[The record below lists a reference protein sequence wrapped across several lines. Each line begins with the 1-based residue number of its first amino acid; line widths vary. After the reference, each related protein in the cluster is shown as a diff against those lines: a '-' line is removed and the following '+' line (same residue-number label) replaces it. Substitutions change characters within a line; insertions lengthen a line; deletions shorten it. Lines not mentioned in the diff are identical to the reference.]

1 MLNASLPLTPQTAR
15 GYSPLALAFVGDSI
29 YEAFIRTKLL
39 LAANQS
45 AAKLHR
51 TAVSFV
57 RAGAQALAMQAL
69 LPLLTEEEA
78 DIYKR
83 GRNAHSHTVPKNAD
97 VTEYRAATGFEA
109 LVGYLYLS
117 GQTDRLNHVMEQ
129 AYDVIHAARTDG
141 L

>member
-117 GQTDRLNHVMEQ
+117 GQTDRLTHVMEQ
-129 AYDVIHAARTDG
+129 AYDVIHAARTAG

>member
-1 MLNASLPLTPQTAR
+1 MLNALLPLTPQTAR
-15 GYSPLALAFVGDSI
+15 GYSPLTLAFVGDSI

-69 LPLLTEEEA
+69 LPLLTEE
-78 DIYKR
+78 
-83 GRNAHSHTVPKNAD
+83 
-97 VTEYRAATGFEA
+97 
-109 LVGYLYLS
+109 
-117 GQTDRLNHVMEQ
+117 
-129 AYDVIHAARTDG
+129 
-141 L
+141 

>member
-29 YEAFIRTKLL
+29 YEAFIRAKLL

-117 GQTDRLNHVMEQ
+117 GQTDRLTHVMEQ
-129 AYDVIHAARTDG
+129 AYDVIHAARTAG

>member
-29 YEAFIRTKLL
+29 YEAFFRANLL

-117 GQTDRLNHVMEQ
+117 GQTDRLTHVMEQ
-129 AYDVIHAARTDG
+129 AYDVIHAARTAG

>member
-97 VTEYRAATGFEA
+97 VTEYHAATGFEA

-129 AYDVIHAARTDG
+129 AYDVIHAARTAG

>member
-15 GYSPLALAFVGDSI
+15 GYSPLALAFMGDSI

-109 LVGYLYLS
+109 LMGYLYLT
-117 GQTDRLNHVMEQ
+117 GQTDRLTHVMEQ
-129 AYDVIHAARTDG
+129 AYDVIHAARTAG

>member
-69 LPLLTEEEA
+69 LPLLTVEEA

-83 GRNAHSHTVPKNAD
+83 GRNTHSHTVPKNAD

-129 AYDVIHAARTDG
+129 AYDVIHAARTAG

>member
-1 MLNASLPLTPQTAR
+1 MHNDMLPLTPQTAR
-15 GYSPLALAFVGDSI
+15 GYSPLALAFVGDSV
-29 YEAFIRTKLL
+29 YEAFIRTRLVL
-39 LAANQS
+39 SANQS

-51 TAVSFV
+51 AAVHFV
-57 RAGAQALAMQAL
+57 RAGAQAQAMQTI
-69 LPLLTEEEA
+69 LPTLSEEEA

-83 GRNAHSHTVPKNAD
+83 GRNTHSHTVPKNAD

-117 GQTDRLNHVMEQ
+117 GQNDRLNRVMQ
-129 AYDVIHAARTDG
+129 LAYDSLAAEETHT

>member
-109 LVGYLYLS
+109 LMGYLYLT
-117 GQTDRLNHVMEQ
+117 GQTDRLTHVMEQ
-129 AYDVIHAARTDG
+129 AYDVIHAARTAG

>member
-117 GQTDRLNHVMEQ
+117 GQTDRLTHVMEQ
-129 AYDVIHAARTDG
+129 AYNVIHAARTAG